1 MGAISRL
8 SVGGRLYLL
17 LGLFLLCACVAGALM
32 YQTLERVRVNGPL
45 YDSLVLGK
53 DLVADV
59 LPPPKFIVESNL
71 EVHEMLADP
80 VSELEEHVR
89 NLEVLRAQFEERHR
103 FWQQQQLPATLR
115 DLLLRQSTEPARE
128 FYEIAFTRLAP
139 AIRAGRRE
147 EAQQIAELTDAA
159 YATHRAAIVKA
170 VDEAN
175 RYNRSIEMLA
185 AAEAREEMSVLL
197 AVSGVMCVLVMLL
210 CMWIVRGITGPLAQ
224 GVRLAQEIAAGDL
237 TGNVVVPDG
246 RDEVSVLLRAMAS
259 MQASLRALVAGV
271 QSDAAALA
279 RAAEELDSAAAR
291 SARAATAQSD
301 AATGMAAS
309 VEQLSV
315 SIDEIGHNSHAA
327 RETALASGELSREG
341 GRVITAAT
349 DEMQT
354 ISDAVNSSA
363 RTIAEL
369 GTYSNEIS
377 AIVSVI
383 EDIANQTNLLAL
395 NAAIEAAR
403 AGEQGRGFAV
413 VADEVRKL
421 AERTSQS
428 TQQIGKMIEKVQT
441 GARHA
446 VLAMESGVKRVDS
459 GMETARRAGESMTT
473 IQDSADRVVHVV
485 QDIAAIL
492 HEQSASARH
501 IASMVERIATMAEE
515 SSSLVVQTASSAQDI
530 AQMATGLDGAIRHFR
545 I

>member
-1 MGAISRL
+1 
-8 SVGGRLYLL
+8 
-17 LGLFLLCACVAGALM
+17 
-32 YQTLERVRVNGPL
+32 
-45 YDSLVLGK
+45 
-53 DLVADV
+53 
-59 LPPPKFIVESNL
+59 
-71 EVHEMLADP
+71 
-80 VSELEEHVR
+80 
-89 NLEVLRAQFEERHR
+89 
-103 FWQQQQLPATLR
+103 
-115 DLLLRQSTEPARE
+115 
-128 FYEIAFTRLAP
+128 
-139 AIRAGRRE
+139 
-147 EAQQIAELTDAA
+147 
-159 YATHRAAIVKA
+159 
-170 VDEAN
+170 
-175 RYNRSIEMLA
+175 
-185 AAEAREEMSVLL
+185 
-197 AVSGVMCVLVMLL
+197 MLL

-224 GVRLAQEIAAGDL
+224 GVRLVQDIAAGDL
-237 TGNVVVPDG
+237 TGHIAATEG
-246 RDEVSVLLRAMAS
+246 KDEVSVLLKAMAS
-259 MQASLRALVAGV
+259 MQASLRALVSGV

-279 RAAEELDSAAAR
+279 RAAEELDLAAAQ

-309 VEQLSV
+309 VEELSV

-354 ISDAVNSSA
+354 ISLAVNSSA

-441 GARHA
+441 GARQA

-485 QDIAAIL
+485 QDIATIL

-501 IASMVERIATMAEE
+501 IASMVERIASMAEE
-515 SSSLVVQTASSAQDI
+515 SSALVVQTASSAQDI
-530 AQMATGLDGAIRHFR
+530 ARMANGLDGAIGHFR